1 MKKLLL
7 FTLLL
12 LSISSYSQCWKE
24 ISAGYQHTLAIKQ
37 DGTLWA
43 WGKNTNSQLGDGTT
57 VNKSIPTQI
66 GTDNNW
72 VSVSGSWTHSVGIKA
87 DGTLWG
93 WGFSNFATTGAPGLV
108 TLSTPTQLGT
118 DSNWSS
124 VYTSSGST
132 FAIKTNG
139 TLWSWGNDNFG
150 KLGKGPSGN
159 PNVISQ
165 VGTATWISISGGD
178 NHTVGVQ
185 TNGTLWV
192 WGSGADGKLGLSSF
206 TNYSVPTQ
214 VGSETN
220 WSKVSAGTDHTVAIK
235 TNGTLWAW
243 GKNDVGQL
251 GSGSLASPIIFP
263 IQIGA
268 ETTWSIIESGDY
280 HNLAI
285 KTNGTLWA
293 WGNNF
298 GGQLGNGNTTL
309 SASPIQ
315 VGTLVNWSKISAGY
329 EHSLGFKSDNSL
341 NAWGYNIDGR
351 LGDGT
356 TTNRLTPTVVNGLGV
371 TPTFAA
377 VSPICSG
384 ATLAALPTT
393 STNGITGT
401 WSPALNNTVTTIYT
415 FTPSAGQCATT
426 GTMTVVV
433 NTVATPTGL
442 STQSFTSGATVA
454 NLVVNPSVVS
464 WYPTFNDAVV
474 DQTILPLSTPLV
486 NGATYYAV
494 NSFNFCRS
502 APFAVTVIVTGSSVT
517 APTISSISTIPNT
530 NAASVTFSVN
540 ANNGTTNSLVRYG
553 TSATNL
559 SNQVIGFTTSGNTTI
574 PGTVG
579 IVGLQPNTQYFYLVE
594 ATNSAGTIQSA
605 VLNFTTLSTQPV
617 INPIAEYNFNST
629 LDNINGNTPFSAFGL
644 INYVA
649 DRNGNANSA
658 LSMEN
663 VSRSASISNLP
674 VGNSART
681 VSIWIRPTTITTG
694 FDYQVFRYGNLTTNN
709 TYGFSYT
716 SSAINNFGWANDLI
730 GNFVLQ
736 ANAWQ
741 HIVCTYNAGQATV
754 YVNGIVALTGSKPT
768 WNTILSDFTLRI
780 FAGHVDDLKIYDFA
794 LDQSQILQLYNT
806 NTVLS
811 SQNFNQNNLEVT
823 LYPNPVHDILNIETA
838 LEVKSIEI
846 YNIQGQK
853 VLSSNQKQINVSDLA
868 AGMYMVRIQDV
879 DNNIATKKIVIK

>member
-1 MKKLLL
+1 
-7 FTLLL
+7 
-12 LSISSYSQCWKE
+12 
-24 ISAGYQHTLAIKQ
+24 
-37 DGTLWA
+37 
-43 WGKNTNSQLGDGTT
+43 
-57 VNKSIPTQI
+57 
-66 GTDNNW
+66 
-72 VSVSGSWTHSVGIKA
+72 
-87 DGTLWG
+87 
-93 WGFSNFATTGAPGLV
+93 
-108 TLSTPTQLGT
+108 
-118 DSNWSS
+118 
-124 VYTSSGST
+124 
-132 FAIKTNG
+132 
-139 TLWSWGNDNFG
+139 
-150 KLGKGPSGN
+150 
-159 PNVISQ
+159 
-165 VGTATWISISGGD
+165 
-178 NHTVGVQ
+178 
-185 TNGTLWV
+185 
-192 WGSGADGKLGLSSF
+192 
-206 TNYSVPTQ
+206 
-214 VGSETN
+214 
-220 WSKVSAGTDHTVAIK
+220 
-235 TNGTLWAW
+235 
-243 GKNDVGQL
+243 
-251 GSGSLASPIIFP
+251 
-263 IQIGA
+263 
-268 ETTWSIIESGDY
+268 
-280 HNLAI
+280 
-285 KTNGTLWA
+285 
-293 WGNNF
+293 
-298 GGQLGNGNTTL
+298 
-309 SASPIQ
+309 
-315 VGTLVNWSKISAGY
+315 
-329 EHSLGFKSDNSL
+329 
-341 NAWGYNIDGR
+341 
-351 LGDGT
+351 
-356 TTNRLTPTVVNGLGV
+356 
-371 TPTFAA
+371 
-377 VSPICSG
+377 
-384 ATLAALPTT
+384 
-393 STNGITGT
+393 
-401 WSPALNNTVTTIYT
+401 
-415 FTPSAGQCATT
+415 
-426 GTMTVVV
+426 MTVVV